1 MHNAVK
7 ITKYC
12 NYSAESCIET
22 VIIIFAFNTIKAIK
36 SIWPKSVDRNE
47 ELCFLQNMSALWRD
61 IV

>member
-12 NYSAESCIET
+12 NYSAESCIEI

-36 SIWPKSVDRNE
+36 SLWPKSVDRNE
-47 ELCFLQNMSALWRD
+47 ELCFFQDMSALWRD